1 MPIQYRRI
9 ADSRD
14 LSERY
19 GERGEEKK
27 MSQPRFFIPNRVSEE
42 VIQFLQQY
50 GDVDYRNKEEQMA
63 EEEFLDGLSKA
74 DALLCYSRQKING
87 RILEQAPQLKAVC
100 NIAVGYDNFDLEELT
115 KRGVMATNTPGILT
129 ETTADLTFSILM
141 AAARRVAEADHY
153 VKSGQWQEWFPSLM
167 LGKDVFGA
175 TIGIIGMG
183 RIGEAVARRA
193 KGFDMDILYHNRS
206 RKTDVEEELGA
217 SYVSLE
223 QLLQQSDYV
232 VVLTP
237 LTDETRKMIGEKELA
252 LMKKDAILVNASRGA
267 TVDEAALIQAL
278 QEKQIAGAALDVYEK
293 EPVDPDNPLLKM
305 PNVVTL
311 PHIGS
316 ATKETRGKMAMK
328 AARNAVAAVSGEVP
342 ENLLNEEVLQNMK

>member
-1 MPIQYRRI
+1 
-9 ADSRD
+9 
-14 LSERY
+14 
-19 GERGEEKK
+19 
-27 MSQPRFFIPNRVSEE
+27 MSKPRFFIPNRINEE
-42 VIQFLQQY
+42 VIQFLQLY
-50 GDVDYRNKEEQMA
+50 GDVDYRDKEEKIS
-63 EEEFLDGLSKA
+63 EEEFFDGLRKA
-74 DALLCYSRQKING
+74 TALLCYSRQKING
-87 RILEQAPQLKAVC
+87 SILEQAPLLKVVS
-100 NIAVGYDNFDLEELT
+100 NISVGYDNFDLGELT

-193 KGFDMDILYHNRS
+193 KGFDMKILYYNRS
-206 RKTDVEEELGA
+206 RKTDIEEKLGA
-217 SYVSLE
+217 RYVSLE
-223 QLLQQSDYV
+223 QLLQKSDYL

-237 LTDETRKMIGEKELA
+237 LTEETKKIIGVKEFA

-267 TVDEAALIQAL
+267 TIDETALIHAL
-278 QEKQIAGAALDVYEK
+278 QENRIAGAALDVYEK
-293 EPVDPDNPLLKM
+293 EPVDPENPLLKM
-305 PNVVTL
+305 TNVVTL

-316 ATKETRGKMAMK
+316 ATRETRGKMAMK
-328 AARNAVAAVSGEVP
+328 AACNAVAAINGEIP
-342 ENLLNEEVLQNMK
+342 ENLLNAEVLQKIK

>member
-1 MPIQYRRI
+1 VN
-9 ADSRD
+9 
-14 LSERY
+14 
-19 GERGEEKK
+19 K
-27 MSQPRFFIPNRVSEE
+27 PRFFIPNRINEE

-50 GDVDYRNKEEQMA
+50 GNVDYRNKEEKLP

-74 DALLCYSRQKING
+74 TALLCYSRQKING
-87 RILEQAPQLKAVC
+87 RILERAPLLKVVC
-100 NIAVGYDNFDLEELT
+100 NIAVGYDNFDLEEFT

-153 VKSGQWQEWFPSLM
+153 VKSGQWREWFPSLM

-193 KGFDMDILYHNRS
+193 KGFDMEILYYNRS
-206 RKTDVEEELGA
+206 RKLDIEEKLGA
-217 SYVSLE
+217 SYVSLK
-223 QLLQQSDYV
+223 QLLQKSDYV

-237 LTDETRKMIGEKELA
+237 LTDETKKFIGAEEFA
-252 LMKKDAILVNASRGA
+252 LMKKDAILVNASRGV
-267 TVDEAALIQAL
+267 TIDETALIHSL
-278 QEKQIAGAALDVYEK
+278 QENRIAGAALDVFEK
-293 EPVDPDNPLLKM
+293 EPVDSENPLLKM
-305 PNVVTL
+305 SNVVTL

-328 AARNAVAAVSGEVP
+328 AASNAVAVINGEIP
-342 ENLLNEEVLQNMK
+342 ENLLNAEILQKIK